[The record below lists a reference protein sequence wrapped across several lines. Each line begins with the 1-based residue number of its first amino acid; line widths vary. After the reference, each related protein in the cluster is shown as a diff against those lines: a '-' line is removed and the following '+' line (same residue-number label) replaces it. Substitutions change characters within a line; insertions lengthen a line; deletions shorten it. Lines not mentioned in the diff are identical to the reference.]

1 MAKLIDDYAPAEA
14 PEDLYKFSATIKRG
28 IDGFAEVSAAD
39 IDQFHALG
47 FIVIRD
53 AYPEA
58 VVDRARNGL
67 RDLILR
73 RDTDNI
79 MIESAAADCFD
90 DLSDAQRLNS
100 VRKLMP
106 IVDYDARL
114 RAVAD
119 DPELLHVIRRI
130 MGEAPALSQ
139 DMAMIKPPLIGREKP
154 WHQDL
159 AYFDYP
165 ADTAIVGAWIALDEA
180 TPENGCMMIIPGSHC
195 AGPVTHWARRDW
207 QICDT
212 DVQVGRSAAV
222 PLQPGSCLLFHCLLH
237 HGTPPSRSRKTRW
250 ALQFHYR
257 PRGAKAFADSQE
269 RLRTFGAEGKDVA
282 C

>member
-1 MAKLIDDYAPAEA
+1 MAAQIDDYAPGATPA
-14 PEDLYKFSATIKRG
+14 GLYDFSRTITG
-28 IDGFAEVSAAD
+28 GVNGFAEVTAED
-39 IDQFHALG
+39 IDRFHALG
-47 FIVIRD
+47 FLVIHD
-53 AYPEA
+53 AFAPD
-58 VVDRARNGL
+58 VVRRARSGL

-73 RDTDNI
+73 RDTPNI
-79 MIESAAADCFD
+79 MIESAAAAGFD
-90 DLSDAQRLNS
+90 TLLDAQRLNS

-106 IVDYDARL
+106 IVDYDSRL
-114 RAVAD
+114 RDVAED
-119 DPELLHVIRRI
+119 FALLSLMRRI
-130 MGEAPALSQ
+130 MGEPPVLSQ

-165 ADTAIVGAWIALDEA
+165 PDTTIVGAWIALDESL
-180 TPENGCMMIIPGSHC
+180 PENGCMMIIPGSHRD
-195 AGPVTHWARRDW
+195 GPVTHWSRRDW

-212 DVQVGRSAAV
+212 DVQVGRSVAV
-222 PLQPGSCLLFHCLLH
+222 PLKPGGCLLFHCLLH

-257 PRGAKAFADSQE
+257 PRGALTDSE
-269 RLRTFGAEGKDVA
+269 TRLRAFGAEGKDVT

>member
-1 MAKLIDDYAPAEA
+1 MAAQIDDYAPGTTPAG
-14 PEDLYKFSATIKRG
+14 LYDYRATLSRG
-28 IDGFAEVSAAD
+28 VDGFAKVTAAD

-47 FIVIRD
+47 FLVIHD
-53 AYPEA
+53 AFA
-58 VVDRARNGL
+58 LDVVERARSGL
-67 RDLILR
+67 SDLILR
-73 RDTDNI
+73 RDTRNI
-79 MIESAAADCFD
+79 MIESAAAADFD
-90 DLSDAQRLNS
+90 SLPDAARLNS

-106 IVDYDARL
+106 IVDYDSRL
-114 RAVAD
+114 RDVAED
-119 DPELLHVIRRI
+119 AELLSLMLRI

-165 ADTAIVGAWIALDEA
+165 PDTTIVGAWIALDEA
-180 TPENGCMMIIPGSHC
+180 LPENGCMMIIPGSHRD
-195 AGPVTHWARRDW
+195 GPVTHWSRRDW

-212 DVQVGRSAAV
+212 DVQVGRSVAV
-222 PLQPGSCLLFHCLLH
+222 PLKPGGCLLFHCLLH

-257 PRGAKAFADSQE
+257 PRGALTDSE
-269 RLRTFGAEGKDVA
+269 TRLRTFGAEGKDVT